1 MTDQLAHLHNNPP
14 DQPRD
19 QQPIV
24 MNHLLRPALRIG
36 GTLSML
42 VEPAQTYSADVD
54 LQAELMRG
62 EMGAQQAMCVR
73 RSRSFERCP

>member
-1 MTDQLAHLHNNPP
+1 MIDQLARLHNNPP
-14 DQPRD
+14 NQPRD

-24 MNHLLRPALRIG
+24 MTHLLRPDLRIG

-54 LQAELMRG
+54 ELALWAAHLG
-62 EMGAQQAMCVR
+62 L
-73 RSRSFERCP
+73 RST

>member
-1 MTDQLAHLHNNPP
+1 
-14 DQPRD
+14 
-19 QQPIV
+19 
-24 MNHLLRPALRIG
+24 
-36 GTLSML
+36 ML